1 MISVCTLIL
10 ATTMFL
16 VTPPAR
22 EEEEPLLGEPLTVSL
37 IWIRRRI
44 ATEEGSKRGNAR
56 QETDQQ
62 RVGLRVGYF
71 LSVQ

>member
-1 MISVCTLIL
+1 L

-37 IWIRRRI
+37 IWILRRI
-44 ATEEGSKRGNAR
+44 ATEEGSK
-56 QETDQQ
+56 ETLDKKLISNVWAYAWDTSF
-62 RVGLRVGYF
+62 R
-71 LSVQ
+71 SNNSN